1 MGSHKLASARSG
13 SHQTS
18 QVLKS
23 CLLSK
28 MMSQIVSLFLLG
40 SVHLS
45 SSSPVQ
51 VTLQSKL
58 PENPIESPDTWAW
71 GLHPDNG
78 LDYKARDS
86 LSVEVCLDNPS
97 LINTAKCKLPLDLC
111 LSRPEFTA
119 LVGCSGHNKYPL
131 EVCEKFP
138 QLFSQPSCSDNLNA
152 GACAKVSSLTLTPE
166 CKSLLSGYQ
175 PSLFECQDN

>member
-1 MGSHKLASARSG
+1 MAEIHVFNINILSHILVSHKLASARSG

-119 LVGCSGHNKYPL
+119 LVGCSGHKLPL
-131 EVCEKFP
+131 DVCIKNP
-138 QLFSQPSCSDNLNA
+138 VLTTRDNCAGPSNNISF
-152 GACAKVSSLTLTPE
+152 KII
-166 CKSLLSGYQ
+166 
-175 PSLFECQDN
+175 